1 MNRVVPMLAL
11 LTLIN
16 ARSCS
21 KNSFSRKPKINC
33 KGLIRKAGE
42 KVIKSILKKKY
53 EKSIGKC

>member
-1 MNRVVPMLAL
+1 MNKVVPMLAL

-16 ARSCS
+16 TRSCPQ
-21 KNSFSRKPKINC
+21 KRFTRKPKINC

-53 EKSIGKC
+53 EKSVGKC